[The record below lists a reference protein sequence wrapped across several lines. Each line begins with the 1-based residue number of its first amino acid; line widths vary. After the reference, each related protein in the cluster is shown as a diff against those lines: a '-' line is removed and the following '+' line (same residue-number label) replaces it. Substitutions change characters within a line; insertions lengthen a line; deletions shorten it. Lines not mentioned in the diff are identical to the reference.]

1 MKEFVTMFV
10 SSAVFG
16 IVIAVVYWIVAREP
30 LGVLFLGIMA
40 AALFFAAT
48 YAVLAE
54 RDADLASDEPDADRS
69 ESAGEDLGIFTTHS
83 AYPILIALCILGG
96 LIGIVWSALLA
107 VLCGIGLVLCLW
119 RLGAESARV

>member
-1 MKEFVTMFV
+1 MFV

-16 IVIAVVYWIVAREP
+16 IVIAIAYWIVAREP

-48 YAVLAE
+48 YAVVAE
-54 RDADLASDEPDADRS
+54 RDADLASDEPDADRA
-69 ESAGEDLGIFTTHS
+69 EAAGEDLGIFTTHS

-96 LIGIVWSALLA
+96 LIGIVWSPLLA
-107 VLCGIGLVLCLW
+107 VVCGIGLLLCLW